1 MIRVNQFLSLFCLT
15 IYFLFCFLDSLYFA
29 TTEPSLEA
37 MDQLV
42 SKQGREVKTAYRYY
56 RSKFLCRTKYDARK
70 PGLFKQEWEGSAMCA
85 LGSKVYCG
93 VGRNGG
99 KDKLTCKGVNK
110 RQNKLEQK
118 DYVRVL
124 AIQQSKYVKNK
135 GLQAKR
141 GTKGHRVQA
150 SMVQYE
156 VTKRGLGWFYPKR
169 IVQPD
174 GIKTK
179 PLLI

>member
-1 MIRVNQFLSLFCLT
+1 
-15 IYFLFCFLDSLYFA
+15 
-29 TTEPSLEA
+29 
-37 MDQLV
+37 
-42 SKQGREVKTAYRYY
+42 
-56 RSKFLCRTKYDARK
+56 
-70 PGLFKQEWEGSAMCA
+70 MCA

-135 GLQAKR
+135 GLQVKR

-150 SMVQYE
+150 SMMQYE
-156 VTKRGLGWFYPKR
+156 VTKRGLGWFYPKQR